1 MLRASPIPFDDP
13 RLQPGAYVQNGRK
26 LCEVLDVG
34 QTISLVDCRTEGV
47 FVVSRFLFGNEW
59 TLVRGPEV

>member
-1 MLRASPIPFDDP
+1 M
-13 RLQPGAYVQNGRK
+13 QNGRK